1 MRYPESTLFLPS
13 HSGMFFMKVAVFSS
27 KHYDRQFLDAANTSL
42 AHELVYFEPHLDRHT
57 AFMAQGFEAVCVFVN
72 DLLDAPTLQILADN
86 GVRCIALR
94 CAGYN
99 NVDLKTAQALGLTVV
114 RVPAYSPH
122 AVAEHTIGLLLAVNR
137 KIHRAYNRTREGNF
151 ALEGLLGFDLYG
163 LTAGIIGT
171 GRIGI
176 NVARILRG
184 FGCRVIASDP
194 MPSEECKALGV
205 EYVAIDTLLKESDV
219 ITLHCPLTPDSH
231 HMIDAAAIERMKP
244 GVTLINTSRGALV
257 DTRALIAGL
266 KSGKI
271 GNLALDVYEEEGDL
285 FFEDL
290 SNTVIQDDVFTRL
303 TTFPNVLI
311 TGHQAFFTRNALQN
325 IAQTTLANLNNV
337 ESGKLCG
344 NSLVV

>member
-1 MRYPESTLFLPS
+1 
-13 HSGMFFMKVAVFSS
+13 MKVAVFST
-27 KHYDRQFLDAANTSL
+27 KQYDRQFFDAANPSFG
-42 AHELVYFEPHLDRHT
+42 HELSYFEPHLDKHT
-57 AFMAQGFEAVCVFVN
+57 AALAQGVDAVCVFVN
-72 DLLDAPTLQILADN
+72 DVVDAPTLRALAQHRI
-86 GVRCIALR
+86 RCVALR
-94 CAGYN
+94 CAGFN
-99 NVDLKTAQALGLTVV
+99 NVDLNAAKALGIDVV

-122 AVAEHTIGLLLAVNR
+122 AVAEHTVGLLLAVNR

-151 ALEGLLGFDLYG
+151 ALEGLLGFDLFG
-163 LTAGIIGT
+163 LTVGVIGT

-184 FGCRVIASDP
+184 FGCRVIATDP
-194 MPSEECKALGV
+194 QPNEECKALGV

-219 ITLHCPLTPDSH
+219 ITLHCPLTPDSRH
-231 HMIDAAAIERMKP
+231 LISVEAIAKMKT
-244 GVTLINTSRGALV
+244 GVTLINTSRGSLV
-257 DTRALIAGL
+257 DARALIAGL

-311 TGHQAFFTRNALQN
+311 TGHQAFFTRNALEN
-325 IAQTTLANLNNV
+325 IAETTLSNLSEV
-337 ESGKLCG
+337 QAGKRCG
-344 NSLVV
+344 NSLVR

>member
-1 MRYPESTLFLPS
+1 
-13 HSGMFFMKVAVFSS
+13 MKVAVFST
-27 KHYDRQFLDAANTSL
+27 KPYDRQFFTDANQTFG
-42 AHELVYFEPHLDRHT
+42 HELTWFEPHLDQYT
-57 AFMAQGFEAVCVFVN
+57 AALAQGVDAVCVFVN
-72 DLLDAPTLQILADN
+72 DIVDAATLQILATN
-86 GVRCIALR
+86 GIRCIALR

-99 NVDLKTAQALGLTVV
+99 NVDLNTARALGMNVV

-151 ALEGLLGFDLYG
+151 ALDGLLGFDLFG
-163 LTAGIIGT
+163 LTAGVIGT
-171 GRIGI
+171 GRIGF

-184 FGCRVIASDP
+184 FGCRVIATDP
-194 MPSEECKALGV
+194 MPNEECKAFGV
-205 EYVAIDTLLKESDV
+205 EYVDIDVLLKESDI
-219 ITLHCPLTPDSH
+219 ITLHCPLTPDSRH
-231 HMIDAAAIERMKP
+231 LISVEAIAKMKT

-257 DTRALIAGL
+257 DARALIAGL

-311 TGHQAFFTRNALQN
+311 TGHQAFFTRNALEN
-325 IAQTTLANLNNV
+325 IAQTTLANLSDV
-337 ESGKLCG
+337 EAGKRCG